1 MRNGSRSV
9 AAARHG
15 DGVLCRCRRCVL
27 LKDCLN
33 LHVAVRHGE
42 FIVGDDHAA
51 ADDLP
56 LLKPVAGVGRGGQG
70 DLRANHS
77 CGRACGAAAVSVNT
91 DGDGVGGGWNNAVF
105 PQCLDPGISVHSV
118 GISHLVLRAANLPHP
133 ELLICGSG
141 EAAGGQNVICSFL
154 DGYGFHAAAAAV
166 AIKGDGTV
174 SKRRT
179 PAHSDLCICAGKV
192 VVVLRIADEIIAGR
206 QVLNLRAATRC
217 IAAVVCHTVFH
228 LVGHA
233 GDSAV
238 ASALGGR
245 CDTGQAV
252 RRFLRDFADAPRCGH
267 GLRAAVRPFAGPGCN
282 TNGVIARV
290 CSGVAGDVHR
300 GGIIT
305 RYGCSML
312 GAIVGVGSGD
322 ADAGLGR
329 IGGHGRRILL
339 KDCLDL
345 HIAVRHEKPVA
356 GDYKSCRR
364 FDLPLPE
371 AIAGVG
377 HGGQGNLR
385 AGYGFCMRGRSR
397 SAALCGDSDG
407 ILGRCVFGYRNR
419 QLLCI
424 AAPAVFR
431 LNGEGCGSLCRGL
444 SADPAGI
451 LIQLQTVGQSAAAD
465 APCDGRSAV
474 GCQGLA
480 VRLTHLAVRQG
491 IRGDG
496 HGMTA
501 RIIKQCR
508 QLIHIRRNIIAQ
520 CIELAIAA
528 KPHKVAAGISVGAGQ
543 AVAAGRG
550 KALAGFHNDL
560 DSIRAA
566 AQFAAAKVKG
576 DGFQAVSAQSVR
588 VQDFQDRAEIKG
600 IRRFVE
606 TPVADRAVPTV
617 RTTLR
622 VIVRSILPPRTY
634 IAPVFDISVVFVQY
648 LVPFVAL
655 RVAAYRLARARIR
668 ASCGRRAQR
677 IFHAAGSI
685 VFSKNQPCGIQVVP
699 AYRMRHR
706 IVCHKQAVFIFVLL
720 CILLCGCH
728 R

>member
-27 LKDCLN
+27 LKDCLD
-33 LHVAVRHGE
+33 LYVAVRHGE
-42 FIVGDDHAA
+42 FIVGDGHAA

-56 LLKPVAGVGRGGQG
+56 LLKPVAGVGRGGQS
-70 DLRANHS
+70 DLRANHG
-77 CGRACGAAAVSVNT
+77 CGRACGAAAVSVIT
-91 DGDGVGGGWNNAVF
+91 DGDGVGGGGNDTVF
-105 PQCLDPGISVHSV
+105 PQRLDLGIPLHGV
-118 GISHLVLRAANLPHP
+118 GISHLVLRAANLPRLK
-133 ELLICGSG
+133 LLICGSG
-141 EAAGGQNVICSFL
+141 EAAGGQDVIGSFL
-154 DGYGFHAAAAAV
+154 DGLGFHASTSAACVEGDCTIRKRCAV
-166 AIKGDGTV
+166 
-174 SKRRT
+174 
-179 PAHSDLCICAGKV
+179 PYCDLPIGAGKV
-192 VVVLRIADEIIAGR
+192 VVVLRIADEVIAGR
-206 QVLNLRAATRC
+206 QVLNLRAAARC
-217 IAAVVCHTVFH
+217 IAAVACHTVFH
-228 LVGHA
+228 HCIHT

-238 ASALGGR
+238 ASTLGGGG
-245 CDTGQAV
+245 DTGQAV
-252 RRFLRDFADAPRCGH
+252 RRFLRGFADAPHCGH
-267 GLRAAVRPFAGPGCN
+267 GLRAAVRPSAGSGCDA
-282 TNGVIARV
+282 NGVIARV

-300 GGIIT
+300 GRIIT
-305 RYGCSML
+305 RYGCGML

-329 IGGHGRRILL
+329 IGGHGRHILL

-345 HIAVRHEKPVA
+345 HIAVRHGELIVGDDHAAADDLPLLKPVA
-356 GDYKSCRR
+356 G
-364 FDLPLPE
+364 
-371 AIAGVG
+371 VG
-377 HGGQGNLR
+377 CGGQGNLR

-685 VFSKNQPCGIQVVP
+685 VFSKNQPCGIQILP
-699 AYRMRHR
+699 AYRMRYS
-706 IVCHKQAVFIFVLL
+706 IVRHKQAVCIFVLL
-720 CILLCGCH
+720 CILLGGCH

>member
-1 MRNGSRSV
+1 M
-9 AAARHG
+9 
-15 DGVLCRCRRCVL
+15 
-27 LKDCLN
+27 
-33 LHVAVRHGE
+33 
-42 FIVGDDHAA
+42 
-51 ADDLP
+51 
-56 LLKPVAGVGRGGQG
+56 
-70 DLRANHS
+70 
-77 CGRACGAAAVSVNT
+77 
-91 DGDGVGGGWNNAVF
+91 
-105 PQCLDPGISVHSV
+105 
-118 GISHLVLRAANLPHP
+118 
-133 ELLICGSG
+133 
-141 EAAGGQNVICSFL
+141 
-154 DGYGFHAAAAAV
+154 
-166 AIKGDGTV
+166 
-174 SKRRT
+174 
-179 PAHSDLCICAGKV
+179 

-217 IAAVVCHTVFH
+217 IAAVACHTVFH
-228 LVGHA
+228 RCIHT

-252 RRFLRDFADAPRCGH
+252 RRFLRGFADAPRCGH

-520 CIELAIAA
+520 CIELAVAA
-528 KPHKVAAGISVGAGQ
+528 KPHKVAAGISVRPGQ
-543 AVAAGRG
+543 TVGGRRG
-550 KALAGFHNDL
+550 KALAVFYDDL
-560 DSIRAA
+560 NILGAA
-566 AQFAAAKVKG
+566 AQLAATKVEG
-576 DGFQAVSAQSVR
+576 NGFQPVSAQGFR
-588 VQDFQDRAEIKG
+588 VQDFQDRAETKVRFG
-600 IRRFVE
+600 TRRFVE
-606 TPVADRAVPTV
+606 TPVASRAVPTV

-622 VIVRSILPPRTY
+622 VIVRSILPPRRHPT
-634 IAPVFDISVVFVQY
+634 PVFDISVVFVQY
-648 LVPFVAL
+648 PVPFVAL
-655 RVAAYRLARARIR
+655 RVAAYRLARVPIR
-668 ASCGRRAQR
+668 TPFGRRTQR
-677 IFHAAGSI
+677 IFHAAGGV
-685 VFSKNQPCGIQVVP
+685 VFSKNHPCSIQILP
-699 AYRMRHR
+699 AYRMRYS
-706 IVCHKQAVFIFVLL
+706 IVRHKQAVCIFVLL

>member
-1 MRNGSRSV
+1 M
-9 AAARHG
+9 
-15 DGVLCRCRRCVL
+15 
-27 LKDCLN
+27 
-33 LHVAVRHGE
+33 
-42 FIVGDDHAA
+42 
-51 ADDLP
+51 
-56 LLKPVAGVGRGGQG
+56 
-70 DLRANHS
+70 
-77 CGRACGAAAVSVNT
+77 
-91 DGDGVGGGWNNAVF
+91 
-105 PQCLDPGISVHSV
+105 
-118 GISHLVLRAANLPHP
+118 
-133 ELLICGSG
+133 
-141 EAAGGQNVICSFL
+141 
-154 DGYGFHAAAAAV
+154 
-166 AIKGDGTV
+166 
-174 SKRRT
+174 
-179 PAHSDLCICAGKV
+179 

-217 IAAVVCHTVFH
+217 IAAVACHTVFH
-228 LVGHA
+228 RCIHT

-267 GLRAAVRPFAGPGCN
+267 GLRAAVRPFAGSGCDA
-282 TNGVIARV
+282 NGVIARV
-290 CSGVAGDVHR
+290 CSSVAGDVHR

-322 ADAGLGR
+322 ADAGLGG
-329 IGGHGRRILL
+329 IDGHGRRILL

-377 HGGQGNLR
+377 HGGQGDLR

-419 QLLCI
+419 QLLRI

-451 LIQLQTVGQSAAAD
+451 PIQLQTVGQSAAAD
-465 APCDGRSAV
+465 APYDGRSAV
-474 GCQGLA
+474 GCQDLA

-508 QLIHIRRNIIAQ
+508 QLIHIRRNIITR
-520 CIELAIAA
+520 CVELTVATT
-528 KPHKVAAGISVGAGQ
+528 PHKVAACISVRAGQ
-543 AVAAGRG
+543 TIRGRCG
-550 KALAGFHNDL
+550 KALTVFYDDL
-560 DSIRAA
+560 NILGAA
-566 AQFAAAKVKG
+566 AQLAAAKVEG
-576 DGFQAVSAQSVR
+576 NGFQPVSAQCAG
-588 VQDFQDRAEIKG
+588 VQDFKDRAETKV
-600 IRRFVE
+600 RFGARSIVE
-606 TPVADRAVPTV
+606 LPFAGRVVPTS
-617 RTTLR
+617 RTTQR
-622 VIVRSILPPRTY
+622 VIVRSILPPRIY
-634 IAPVFDISVVFVQY
+634 IAPVPDISVVFVQY

-685 VFSKNQPCGIQVVP
+685 VFSKNQPCGIQILP
-699 AYRMRHR
+699 AYRMRYGKVR
-706 IVCHKQAVFIFVLL
+706 HKQAVEIFVLL
-720 CILLCGCH
+720 CILIGGCH

>member
-1 MRNGSRSV
+1 MRCGSRSV

-15 DGVLCRCRRCVL
+15 DGVLRRCRRCIL

-42 FIVGDDHAA
+42 LIVGDGHAA

-77 CGRACGAAAVSVNT
+77 GGRACGAAAVSIIT

-105 PQCLDPGISVHSV
+105 PQCLDPGIYVHSV
-118 GISHLVLRAANLPHP
+118 GISHLVLSAANLPHP

-154 DGYGFHAAAAAV
+154 DGYGFHATAAAV

-179 PAHSDLCICAGKV
+179 PSHSDLCICAGKV

-217 IAAVVCHTVFH
+217 IAAVACHTVFH
-228 LVGHA
+228 RCIHT

-252 RRFLRDFADAPRCGH
+252 RRFLRGFADAPRCGH

-312 GAIVGVGSGD
+312 GALVGVGSGD

-339 KDCLDL
+339 EDCLDL
-345 HIAVRHEKPVA
+345 HAFVRHGELIVLDGHA
-356 GDYKSCRR
+356 AVY
-364 FDLPLPE
+364 DLPLPE

-377 HGGQGNLR
+377 RGGQGDLR

-397 SAALCGDSDG
+397 SVALCGDSDS
-407 ILGRCVFGYRNR
+407 ILDRCVFGYRNR
-419 QLLCI
+419 QLLRI

-474 GCQGLA
+474 GFQGLA
-480 VRLTHLAVRQG
+480 VRHTHLAVRQG

-508 QLIHIRRNIIAQ
+508 QLIHIRRNIIAR

-528 KPHKVAAGISVGAGQ
+528 TPLKVAICISVRAGQ
-543 AVAAGRG
+543 TVGSRCG
-550 KALAGFHNDL
+550 KALTVFYDDL
-560 DSIRAA
+560 DSILAA
-566 AQFAAAKVKG
+566 A
-576 DGFQAVSAQSVR
+576 
-588 VQDFQDRAEIKG
+588 
-600 IRRFVE
+600 
-606 TPVADRAVPTV
+606 
-617 RTTLR
+617 
-622 VIVRSILPPRTY
+622 
-634 IAPVFDISVVFVQY
+634 
-648 LVPFVAL
+648 
-655 RVAAYRLARARIR
+655 
-668 ASCGRRAQR
+668 
-677 IFHAAGSI
+677 
-685 VFSKNQPCGIQVVP
+685 
-699 AYRMRHR
+699 
-706 IVCHKQAVFIFVLL
+706 
-720 CILLCGCH
+720 
-728 R
+728 

>member
-77 CGRACGAAAVSVNT
+77 GGRACGAAAVSIIT

-105 PQCLDPGISVHSV
+105 PQCLDPGIYVHSV
-118 GISHLVLRAANLPHP
+118 GIPHLVLSAANLPHP

-154 DGYGFHAAAAAV
+154 DGYGFHATAAAV

-179 PAHSDLCICAGKV
+179 PSHSDLCICAGKV

-217 IAAVVCHTVFH
+217 IAAVACHTVFH
-228 LVGHA
+228 RCIHT

-252 RRFLRDFADAPRCGH
+252 RRFLRGFADAPRCGH

-312 GAIVGVGSGD
+312 GALVGVGSGD

-339 KDCLDL
+339 EDCLDL
-345 HIAVRHEKPVA
+345 HAFVRHGELIVLDGHA
-356 GDYKSCRR
+356 AVY
-364 FDLPLPE
+364 DLPLPE

-377 HGGQGNLR
+377 RGGQGDLR

-397 SAALCGDSDG
+397 SVALCGDSDS
-407 ILGRCVFGYRNR
+407 ILDRCVFGYRNR
-419 QLLCI
+419 QLLRI

-480 VRLTHLAVRQG
+480 VRHTHLAVRQG

-508 QLIHIRRNIIAQ
+508 QLIHIRRNIIAR

-543 AVAAGRG
+543 TVRGRRG
-550 KALAGFHNDL
+550 KALTVFYDDL
-560 DSIRAA
+560 DSLGAA

-576 DGFQAVSAQSVR
+576 NGFQPVRAQCVR
-588 VQDFQDRAEIKG
+588 VQDLKDRTETDDRAGPRSI
-600 IRRFVE
+600 
-606 TPVADRAVPTV
+606 PVAPVAGRIVPATRTV
-617 RTTLR
+617 RRQRT
-622 VIVRSILPPRTY
+622 RSILPPRKHLTT
-634 IAPVFDISVVFVQY
+634 VFDISIVLVQY
-648 LVPFVAL
+648 PVPFVAL
-655 RVAAYRLARARIR
+655 GRAASGIARACTITSR
-668 ASCGRRAQR
+668 GRRT
-677 IFHAAGSI
+677 
-685 VFSKNQPCGIQVVP
+685 
-699 AYRMRHR
+699 
-706 IVCHKQAVFIFVLL
+706 
-720 CILLCGCH
+720 
-728 R
+728 

>member
-27 LKDCLN
+27 LKDCLD
-33 LHVAVRHGE
+33 LYISVRHGE
-42 FIVGDDHAA
+42 LIVGDDHAA

-77 CGRACGAAAVSVNT
+77 GGRACGAAAVSIIT

-105 PQCLDPGISVHSV
+105 PQCLDPGISLHSV
-118 GISHLVLRAANLPHP
+118 GISHLVLSAANLPPP

-217 IAAVVCHTVFH
+217 IAAVACHTVFH

-233 GDSAV
+233 GDFAV

-252 RRFLRDFADAPRCGH
+252 RRFLRGFADAPRCNH

-339 KDCLDL
+339 EDCLDL
-345 HIAVRHEKPVA
+345 HAFVRHGELIVLDGHA
-356 GDYKSCRR
+356 AVY
-364 FDLPLPE
+364 DLPLLE
-371 AIAGVG
+371 AVALVG
-377 HGGQGNLR
+377 HGGQGDLR

-407 ILGRCVFGYRNR
+407 ILDRCVFGYRNR
-419 QLLCI
+419 QLLRI

-491 IRGDG
+491 IRDDG

-508 QLIHIRRNIIAQ
+508 QLIHIRRNIITR
-520 CIELAIAA
+520 CVELAVAA

-543 AVAAGRG
+543 TVRGRRG
-550 KALAGFHNDL
+550 KALTVFYDDL
-560 DSIRAA
+560 DSLGAA
-566 AQFAAAKVKG
+566 AQFTAAKVEG
-576 DGFQAVSAQSVR
+576 NGFQPIRAQCVR
-588 VQDFQDRAEIKG
+588 VQDFQDGAEIKG

-622 VIVRSILPPRTY
+622 VIVRSILPPRIY
-634 IAPVFDISVVFVQY
+634 VAPVFDISVVFIQY

-655 RVAAYRLARARIR
+655 RVAAYRIARASKRT
-668 ASCGRRAQR
+668 SC
-677 IFHAAGSI
+677 
-685 VFSKNQPCGIQVVP
+685 
-699 AYRMRHR
+699 
-706 IVCHKQAVFIFVLL
+706 
-720 CILLCGCH
+720 
-728 R
+728 